1 MDQSR
6 QQIANLFGQG
16 PVLLFFDGTAPAH
29 QGLSDAMHH
38 AIVCAQLA
46 GPNDKARVLAA
57 TEFLDVTYG
66 GEGGVDHHAKIAMKA
81 VFCIARRVG
90 PQPHIIAAANLPK
103 CLGDQPQVNLSR
115 LLSGAGILPQ
125 QPIWSYPD
133 THAELD
139 ALAEVPPPDKKTALD
154 RLRSVSGGVWLLLRP
169 QVEGLRVAT
178 DASHLPAHML
188 FLTPDTQNL
197 QLDDAGISWQQPMP
211 TGLQAMHVP
220 WLAIGGMRTP
230 DAMHGWFW
238 PLDLPEPTQTRLQQ
252 DPTVWQR
259 MVERGCVSHVPAPAM
274 PPFIVMSPPQHVTPQ
289 QALQFVQDHGAGM
302 ILVDR
307 HRENVQVPTSL
318 RAQPIVAVP
327 IGLHGMTA
335 MVVAET
341 DGLTATMPD
350 ADGRPALLRA
360 PWDGVLMV
368 TSMGGIAHATWNWP
382 GHATPELLH
391 DMTAGSTGD
400 GVIAFDQPCGPPQA
414 QGIPLIRV
422 EFHIRRGGVH

>member
-16 PVLLFFDGTAPAH
+16 PVLLFFDGSAPAH
-29 QGLSDAMHH
+29 HGLTDAMRH
-38 AIVCAQLA
+38 AVVCAQLA

-90 PQPHIIAAANLPK
+90 PQPHIIAAAN
-103 CLGDQPQVNLSR
+103 
-115 LLSGAGILPQ
+115 
-125 QPIWSYPD
+125 PD

-139 ALAEVPPPDKKTALD
+139 ALVEPPPLDKKTALD

-178 DASHLPAHML
+178 DASHLPEHTL
-188 FLTPDTQNL
+188 FLAPDTMNL
-197 QLDDAGISWQQPMP
+197 QLDDAGVSWQQPMP

-230 DAMHGWFW
+230 DALHGWFW

-259 MVERGCVSHVPAPAM
+259 MVERGCVSHVQAPAM

-307 HRENVQVPTSL
+307 HRANVQVPTSL

-327 IGLHGMTA
+327 IGIHGMTA